1 MLRNRTRHTALVVF
15 ALVSGTIAFGQ
26 IGPTTINQ
34 EVVVISVD
42 YEKKFINVRDLS
54 TGREYGAQVEEKT
67 KLKAKRKLLAGKKKP
82 ALEDFAT
89 GDQVRI
95 KVLVER
101 YGQTLKELTLVKKAA
116 STS

>member
-54 TGREYGAQVEEKT
+54 TGREYGAQV
-67 KLKAKRKLLAGKKKP
+67 
-82 ALEDFAT
+82 
-89 GDQVRI
+89 
-95 KVLVER
+95 
-101 YGQTLKELTLVKKAA
+101 
-116 STS
+116 

>member
-1 MLRNRTRHTALVVF
+1 MLRNRTLHTALVVF

-26 IGPTTINQ
+26 VGSTIIDQ

-54 TGREYGAQVEEKT
+54 TGQEYGAQVEEKT
-67 KLKAKRKLLAGKKKP
+67 KLKAKRKLLPGKKKP
-82 ALEDFAT
+82 ALEDFAA